1 MFYLPQLTTT
11 DCGVACLKMILADL
25 NKDRQYLFMPCDE
38 NHGQYSFKQLCNI
51 AKNNGLSLCG
61 FKVSEKDE
69 LRKCNFPAIVRLT
82 NEEDKHHAVIVTKM
96 TSRTVHLVDP
106 HFGKLKMK
114 IYDFYDKWDGT
125 GLFIS
130 HFERTIYPYDSIEPL
145 ETKHKVTSFMLQ
157 IVSGILFALGVFFIQ
172 PNAPYYFA
180 VIFIGLGI
188 VVELILRGYIYKL
201 MSCVDEYFLNRYHDV
216 TSKDYYQYYV
226 RCQEFKKTYLTTKL
240 NVVYSLII
248 SLFIMLISLLNSVNN
263 FPIVGAPIV
272 LAGLESLVLSKK
284 EEVEMQKIADQEE
297 DLRQNK
303 NKDEI
308 IMKVKS
314 LQKKAYD
321 FSKYKLIYK
330 FLSILLFTM
339 TAILSMAL
347 TNTFTLI
354 NLIFSLTIQMFVYQN
369 LLPVFSYEKNVSEI
383 YKTKSKVNNMF
394 YYSIHH
400 KDEND

>member
-1 MFYLPQLTTT
+1 MFYLPQLTTS
-11 DCGVACLKMILADL
+11 DCGIACLKMILADL
-25 NKDRQYLFMPCDE
+25 NKDRQYLYMPCDE
-38 NHGQYSFKQLCNI
+38 NHGQYSFKQLCSI
-51 AKNNGLSLCG
+51 AKDNGLTLCG
-61 FKVSEKDE
+61 FKVEEKEE
-69 LRKCNFPAIVRLT
+69 LRKCNFPAIVRLSYDD
-82 NEEDKHHAVIVTKM
+82 DKHHAVIVTKM
-96 TSRTVHLVDP
+96 SNRTVHLIDP
-106 HFGKLKMK
+106 HFGKVKMK
-114 IYDFYDKWDGT
+114 IYDFYEKWDST

-130 HFERTIYPYDSIEPL
+130 HFERTVYPYDSIEPL
-145 ETKHKVTSFMLQ
+145 ELKHKACCFALQ
-157 IVSGILFALGVFFIQ
+157 IISGILFALGVYFIQ
-172 PNAPYYFA
+172 PNAPYYWA
-180 VIFIGLGI
+180 VIFIGLGV

-201 MSCVDEYFLNRYHDV
+201 MAYVDDYFLNRYHDV

-240 NVVYSLII
+240 NVVYSFII
-248 SLFIMLISLLNSVNN
+248 SIFIMLISILNSVNN
-263 FPIVGAPIV
+263 FPIVIAPIL
-272 LAGLESLVLSKK
+272 LASLECLLVQKK

-321 FSKYKLIYK
+321 FSKYKLLYK
-330 FLSILLFTM
+330 FLSILLFIM

-347 TNTFTLI
+347 TDTFTLI
-354 NLIFSLTIQMFVYQN
+354 NLIFSLTIQIFVYQN
-369 LLPVFSYEKNVSEI
+369 LLPVFSFEKNMSEV

-394 YYSIHH
+394 YYCLHH